1 MQTATTDDQ
10 FLYVVTYNDPAK
22 IIKYKL
28 GTMERV
34 DTMQFVVEQNFTFA
48 TAATVDTKKKY
59 LYVYGYQSLLSYDP
73 LSKYV
78 GVPAVARVLIQN
90 GEFKLDSVQAVPL
103 LNKYNQ
109 IRNIFVNEDYIYYT
123 FNNAVSRSPIND
135 LPSVETYETG
145 LKDYADPISI
155 GTDPSDSSQIISYF
169 TNGTETLPF
178 HFKAFQMFPSI
189 TLSGFFDGNYVYS
202 SYNKED
208 SKRNKQAYITR
219 TDLSTQERVDVP
231 IGPLQAYLAGVSY
244 IVSFTK
250 DTVTNKLYA
259 LYRSE
264 GINVWSPHGFTYLS
278 DATVYVIDDVTLT
291 TTATVTLPDTN
302 SYRGETST
310 TPPPIFTLIAN
321 GNAYVATYENVLCQY
336 SLSSAEEPIKITL
349 PMYGIET
356 AISMIARQNNLYYL
370 LKEGVVRY
378 NFATGTTS
386 TLINSTVQWIH
397 VDQNEQYLY
406 AAAANRI
413 TKYDLATITAVSS
426 RAIPLG
432 KVNSVHTM
440 NGVEYLLVTTNTHVT
455 PIDCALYDY
464 ERDKLI
470 ENIPARNRKAYNIA
484 VVIDSSN
491 TIYYASYE
499 NSFIT
504 VSRWTKEGFQD
515 LFTFDAVD
523 TFVFNM
529 AIDGDLLYV
538 AQPQKL
544 FRFNMTVCSANARC
558 KPMNS
563 FTSGT
568 KTHLD
573 DYLFNVPPLL
583 FPNSP
588 YMHWSNIVTGALM
601 SVHKETFCVE
611 KIETNSRA
619 CGHVAAMRSDG
630 TIFFG
635 GYRAVDYNG
644 ISLATAASNVGV
656 LEVTNNT
663 NVCVPATPVVENST
677 VAPTAM
683 STVPTM
689 ATTTVPPTEIPRS
702 GANVVQL
709 SCVLGLVLGVVLL

>member
-1 MQTATTDDQ
+1 
-10 FLYVVTYNDPAK
+10 
-22 IIKYKL
+22 
-28 GTMERV
+28 
-34 DTMQFVVEQNFTFA
+34 MQFAVEQNFTFA

-59 LYVYGYQSLLSYDP
+59 LYVYGYQSLLSYYP
-73 LSKYV
+73 NSKDV

-109 IRNIFVNEDYIYYT
+109 IRNIFVNEEYIYYT

-145 LKDYADPISI
+145 LRDYADPISI
-155 GTDPSDSSQIISYF
+155 GTDPNDSSQIIAYF

-202 SYNKED
+202 SYNKAD

-231 IGPLQAYLAGVSY
+231 IGPLQAELGGVSY

-259 LYRSE
+259 LYRSK
-264 GINVWSPHGFTYLS
+264 GTNYLSPHGFTYLS

-291 TTATVTLPDTN
+291 TTATITLPDTN
-302 SYRGETST
+302 SYRGEFSD

-336 SLSSAEEPIKITL
+336 SLSSAMEPIKIKLLT
-349 PMYGIET
+349 YGIET
-356 AISMIARQNNLYYL
+356 AISMIARQNNLYYISR
-370 LKEGVVRY
+370 EEVVRY
-378 NFATGTTS
+378 NLATGTTS
-386 TLINSTVQWIH
+386 TLINSTVKWIH

-406 AAAANRI
+406 ATAANRI

-426 RAIPLG
+426 RAMPLDMP
-432 KVNSVHTM
+432 KVKSVHTM
-440 NGVEYLLVTTNTHVT
+440 NGVEYLLLTNARIA
-455 PIDCALYDY
+455 PIDSVLYDY
-464 ERDKLI
+464 ESDKLI
-470 ENIPARNRKAYNIA
+470 ESIPARKKEVYNIA
-484 VVIDSSN
+484 VVIDTSN

-499 NSFIT
+499 YSFIT

-523 TFVFNM
+523 TSIFNM

-544 FRFNMTVCSANARC
+544 FRFNMTVCSTNANLERC

-563 FTSGT
+563 FTSGI

-573 DYLFNVPPLL
+573 NYLFNVPPLL
-583 FPNSP
+583 FPNGP
-588 YMHWSNIVTGALM
+588 YMYWSNIVTGALM

-611 KIETNSRA
+611 KIKINSRA
-619 CGHVAAMRSDG
+619 RGHVAAMRSDG

-635 GYRAVDYNG
+635 GYRAVDYNNI

-656 LEVTNNT
+656 LQVTNTT
-663 NVCVPATPVVENST
+663 NICVPATPVVETST

-683 STVPTM
+683 STMPTM

-709 SCVLGLVLGVVLL
+709 SCVLALVLGVVLL